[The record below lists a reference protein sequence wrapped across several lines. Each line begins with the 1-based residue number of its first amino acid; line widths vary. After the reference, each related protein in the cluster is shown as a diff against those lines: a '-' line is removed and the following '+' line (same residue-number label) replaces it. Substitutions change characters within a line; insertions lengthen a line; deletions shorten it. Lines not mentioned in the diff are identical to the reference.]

1 MPGVLGFLVAR
12 CVTGRQICSKFDQ
25 FCEPLHKTHTQQGRI
40 QLSTAIKVVSE
51 LYVQGITV
59 VSMTKHDKEGTT
71 TQEAFQTRMRD
82 QCQQI
87 ERYRL
92 ELMRNEGR
100 LLSHGEAAR
109 QWIDRYAE
117 YYAPDDDASD
127 QEVIVPK

>member
-1 MPGVLGFLVAR
+1 M
-12 CVTGRQICSKFDQ
+12 
-25 FCEPLHKTHTQQGRI
+25 
-40 QLSTAIKVVSE
+40 KVVSE
-51 LYVQGITV
+51 LYFQGITV

-71 TQEAFQTRMRD
+71 TKEAFQTRMRD

-92 ELMRNEGR
+92 ELLRNEGR
-100 LLSHGEAAR
+100 LLSQGEAAR

-117 YYAPDDDASD
+117 HFAPDGDDSD